1 MHIQYL
7 HMSHKS
13 IISIYAYHNISYH
26 IHLGP
31 VSALALTQ
39 RGDFRKAFCVFNVQE
54 TVDSL
59 GGTGVDI
66 DGVVPQAKVVIFCS
80 DIHVLSCVSLI
91 PYVYI
96 YIIYIYICVCVCVL
110 IYDQII
116 YVRTVYLYR

>member
-1 MHIQYL
+1 M
-7 HMSHKS
+7 
-13 IISIYAYHNISYH
+13 
-26 IHLGP
+26 
-31 VSALALTQ
+31 
-39 RGDFRKAFCVFNVQE
+39 QE

-91 PYVYI
+91 PYVYNYICVYI
-96 YIIYIYICVCVCVL
+96 YIIYIYICVCVL

-116 YVRTVYLYR
+116 YVRTLYLYR

>member
-13 IISIYAYHNISYH
+13 IIPIYYTYHNISYH

-66 DGVVPQAKVVIFCS
+66 DGVVPQAKVVIFFCS

-91 PYVYI
+91 PYVYV
-96 YIIYIYICVCVCVL
+96 YIYLSIYLTIYL
-110 IYDQII
+110 I
-116 YVRTVYLYR
+116 